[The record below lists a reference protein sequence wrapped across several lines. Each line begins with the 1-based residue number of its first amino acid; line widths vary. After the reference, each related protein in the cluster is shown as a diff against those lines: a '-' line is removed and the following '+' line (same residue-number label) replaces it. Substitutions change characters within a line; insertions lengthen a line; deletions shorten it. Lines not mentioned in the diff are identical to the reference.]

1 MSKFEVLLLQPN
13 VSGCGSSGIDKEYT
27 EKALRDSVDSLTGKP
42 VQLGEPAFLEA
53 DSVVGEV
60 VDAEYVEGE
69 GVQCTVSVED
79 DRVATLLEGGITSLA
94 PKLFHETLEECEE
107 KQTINEIEFDAIF
120 TTDTPT
126 EQVGD
131 TNSV

>member
-13 VSGCGSSGIDKEYT
+13 VSDRGASGIDKEYT
-27 EKALRDSVDSLTGKP
+27 EEALRNSVDSLTGKP
-42 VQLGEPAFLEA
+42 VQLGEPEVSDA

-69 GVQCTVSVED
+69 GIKCTVDVEN
-79 DRVATLLEGGITSLA
+79 DRVAKLLEGGVTSLA
-94 PKLFHETLEECEE
+94 PKLFHEVLEECEE
-107 KQTINEIEFDAIF
+107 RQTINEIEFDAIL
-120 TTDTPT
+120 TTAMTT

>member
-13 VSGCGSSGIDKEYT
+13 VSDRGASGINKEYT
-27 EKALRDSVDSLTGKP
+27 EEALRNSVDSLTGTP
-42 VQLGEPAFLEA
+42 VQLGEPAVRDA

-69 GVQCTVSVED
+69 GVQCTVHVED
-79 DRVATLLEGGITSLA
+79 DRAAKLLEGGVASLA
-94 PKLFHETLEECEE
+94 PRLSHEALEEWEE
-107 KQTINEIEFDAIF
+107 EQTISEIEFDAIF
-120 TTDTPT
+120 TTAMTT

>member
-13 VSGCGSSGIDKEYT
+13 VSDRGTSGINKEYT
-27 EKALRDSVDSLTGKP
+27 EEALRNSVDSLTGKP
-42 VQLGEPAFLEA
+42 VQLGEPEVSDA
-53 DSVVGEV
+53 DSVIGEV

-69 GVQCTVSVED
+69 GVQCTVHVED
-79 DRVATLLEGGITSLA
+79 DRVVKLLEGDVASLA
-94 PKLFHETLEECEE
+94 PKLFHEKLEEFEE
-107 KQTINEIEFDAIF
+107 QQTISEIEFDAIL
-120 TTDTPT
+120 TTAIPT